1 MEHKYDLKENNI
13 RSGNDIIIPKES
25 SKNGNK
31 NKIHKY
37 WPVGAGLF
45 GVPLLFLASAGV
57 KKLFYTNDSRN
68 ARNDFKDYYYGH
80 LSNENLLNYIKE
92 PQLNQD
98 IINIVSKYK
107 GQFGALYSAP
117 DWIMYNQVKK
127 NISDI
132 IDKGNLPIR
141 YVKMA
146 DLNSLNLK
154 PNGKARFFRTKME
167 DCWNI
172 HKKSYNDNS
181 IAIVCSQYNALES
194 VVPYPNPIENW
205 YSDNSQGPTLA
216 LRAPVDVLHKR

>member
-92 PQLNQD
+92 P
-98 IINIVSKYK
+98 
-107 GQFGALYSAP
+107 
-117 DWIMYNQVKK
+117 
-127 NISDI
+127 
-132 IDKGNLPIR
+132 IR